1 MSWQMQQTT
10 LEHFRRQYTGNT
22 RIPPMRNRHD
32 NVMKLLDQN
41 QITLMDH
48 VSVVRG
54 NNLVTPNSSW
64 ISTGM
69 GGNFKSEPKGPK
81 KLRCWHLFHK
91 TKNICP
97 GAGRASFPMWKKT
110 KCLSAAFAWN
120 ITFFLGLVPRFQTFR
135 PRSQILLFYS
145 DLLRVDF
152 SFSTW
157 ISKGYNGSCCIRNVE
172 MVMSAALQTRVCIIG
187 HFSNF
192 TNSGFDDWKQKVK
205 TIF

>member
-1 MSWQMQQTT
+1 MIYLHVWKHVVCSNLDAMSWQMQQTT

-69 GGNFKSEPKGPK
+69 GGNFQRNYAAHTCFIKPKTNVRALDGP
-81 KLRCWHLFHK
+81 LSPCE
-91 TKNICP
+91 T
-97 GAGRASFPMWKKT
+97 KT
-110 KCLSAAFAWN
+110 KCLSAAFA
-120 ITFFLGLVPRFQTFR
+120 
-135 PRSQILLFYS
+135 
-145 DLLRVDF
+145 
-152 SFSTW
+152 
-157 ISKGYNGSCCIRNVE
+157 
-172 MVMSAALQTRVCIIG
+172 
-187 HFSNF
+187 
-192 TNSGFDDWKQKVK
+192 
-205 TIF
+205 